1 MRLASGGFCC
11 NPYVSEYLWVVVAV
25 PGCEARL
32 IMSQHQRKL
41 NNIFSVRST
50 PRHSDHDPHPGTR
63 ISHANRAECAPPTT
77 PRLSCQASVS
87 PLQLRPLEFR
97 RRAWPPALPPPT
109 PDAQHP
115 TSMRRHNA
123 QPHPATDTPSHCH
136 LHTRSHA
143 DPSTYLLV
151 QNSAVRAAPGAIH
164 SPRARLVQA
173 AVSQTRRHEAPP
185 QRRAVRRSTGR
196 QRARRNHTSAPR
208 IVSFRRLA
216 ADVSDGS
223 VPQGRRHDQAGGGAQ
238 LAPPAAHR
246 ERWLR
251 ALLAQQLYHVGQA
264 AVRARRQGSCLRT
277 HRPTQAHTGTQTHTD
292 AYIDEQRPH
301 TL

>member
-25 PGCEARL
+25 PGCEAGL
-32 IMSQHQRKL
+32 IMSQHQHKL

-115 TSMRRHNA
+115 TSMRKHNA

-136 LHTRSHA
+136 PHTITRRPEYVPPCAEQRCKGSTGCHPQPSRSPGA
-143 DPSTYLLV
+143 SCRVSDTPP
-151 QNSAVRAAPGAIH
+151 RAAATATRCEAIDRPPACTPQPH
-164 SPRARLVQA
+164 VRPTHRLVPP
-173 AVSQTRRHEAPP
+173 TRRGCE
-185 QRRAVRRSTGR
+185 
-196 QRARRNHTSAPR
+196 
-208 IVSFRRLA
+208 
-216 ADVSDGS
+216 
-223 VPQGRRHDQAGGGAQ
+223 
-238 LAPPAAHR
+238 
-246 ERWLR
+246 
-251 ALLAQQLYHVGQA
+251 
-264 AVRARRQGSCLRT
+264 
-277 HRPTQAHTGTQTHTD
+277 
-292 AYIDEQRPH
+292 
-301 TL
+301 